1 MPRSGIIRSCRR
13 QRAVVPMSG
22 LDSGDNPALGKRLP
36 GVLAAVH
43 FFATLEDDSA
53 LLDFLDVAL
62 RTSYTYGYACC
73 CCC

>member
-1 MPRSGIIRSCRR
+1 
-13 QRAVVPMSG
+13 MSG

-73 CCC
+73 CC